1 MEMSKV
7 DIKIPCDII
16 GRNAHRL
23 VYKLQEFKSSVYFMT
38 EGRRINAKSLLGL
51 LSANIKVG
59 AIIQVICYNDNYH
72 IAVDDLD
79 DVITIV
85 TRLAV
90 MDDED

>member
-23 VYKLQEFKSSVYFMT
+23 VYNLQEFKSSVYFMT

-51 LSANIKVG
+51 LSANIKAGDIV
-59 AIIQVICYNDNYH
+59 QVICYNDNYH
-72 IAVDDLD
+72 IAIDDLD
-79 DVITIV
+79 DIITII

>member
-51 LSANIKVG
+51 LSASIKAGDIV
-59 AIIQVICYNDNYH
+59 QVICYNDNYH
-72 IAVDDLD
+72 IAIDDLD
-79 DVITIV
+79 DIITIV

>member
-38 EGRRINAKSLLGL
+38 ESRRINAKSLLGL
-51 LSANIKVG
+51 LSANIKAGDIV
-59 AIIQVICYNDNYH
+59 QVICYNDNYH
-72 IAVDDLD
+72 IAIDDLD
-79 DVITIV
+79 DIITIV

>member
-51 LSANIKVG
+51 LSANIKAGDIV
-59 AIIQVICYNDNYH
+59 QVICYNDNYH
-72 IAVDDLD
+72 IAIDDLD
-79 DVITIV
+79 DIITIV
-85 TRLAV
+85 TRLVV

>member
-51 LSANIKVG
+51 LSANIKAGDIV
-59 AIIQVICYNDNYH
+59 QVICYNDNYN
-72 IAVDDLD
+72 IAIDDLD
-79 DVITIV
+79 DIITII

>member
-23 VYKLQEFKSSVYFMT
+23 IYKLQEFKSSVYFMT

-51 LSANIKVG
+51 LSANIKAGDIV
-59 AIIQVICYNDNYH
+59 QVICYNDNYH
-72 IAVDDLD
+72 IAIDDLD
-79 DVITIV
+79 DIITII

>member
-23 VYKLQEFKSSVYFMT
+23 IYKLQEFKSSVYFMT

-51 LSANIKVG
+51 LSANIKAGDIV
-59 AIIQVICYNDNYH
+59 QVICYNDNYH
-72 IAVDDLD
+72 IAIDDLD
-79 DVITIV
+79 DIITIV

>member
-51 LSANIKVG
+51 LSANIKAGDIV
-59 AIIQVICYNDNYH
+59 QVICYNDNYH
-72 IAVDDLD
+72 IAIDDLD
-79 DVITIV
+79 DIITII

>member
-51 LSANIKVG
+51 LSANIKADDIV
-59 AIIQVICYNDNYH
+59 QVICYNDNYH
-72 IAVDDLD
+72 IAIDDLD
-79 DVITIV
+79 DIITIV

>member
-51 LSANIKVG
+51 LSVSIKAGDIV
-59 AIIQVICYNDNYH
+59 QVICYNDNYH
-72 IAVDDLD
+72 IAIDDLD
-79 DVITIV
+79 DIITIV

>member
-59 AIIQVICYNDNYH
+59 DIVQVICYNDNYH
-72 IAVDDLD
+72 IAIDDLD
-79 DVITIV
+79 DIITIV